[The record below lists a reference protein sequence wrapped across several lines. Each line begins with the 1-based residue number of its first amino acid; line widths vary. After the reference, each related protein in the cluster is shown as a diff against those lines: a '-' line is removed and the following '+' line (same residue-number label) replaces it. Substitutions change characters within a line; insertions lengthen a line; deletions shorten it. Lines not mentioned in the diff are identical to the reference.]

1 MAIASA
7 LVSGREI
14 IVFDEPT
21 SGLGLHHMEEVA
33 HSLRELRQEGKTLF
47 VITHDPELIL
57 SCCTHVI
64 HMKNGEI
71 TENYSLDRN
80 GIKQMLSFF
89 QNPIK
94 ERSL

>member
-1 MAIASA
+1 
-7 LVSGREI
+7 
-14 IVFDEPT
+14 
-21 SGLGLHHMEEVA
+21 MEEVA

-94 ERSL
+94 EGSL